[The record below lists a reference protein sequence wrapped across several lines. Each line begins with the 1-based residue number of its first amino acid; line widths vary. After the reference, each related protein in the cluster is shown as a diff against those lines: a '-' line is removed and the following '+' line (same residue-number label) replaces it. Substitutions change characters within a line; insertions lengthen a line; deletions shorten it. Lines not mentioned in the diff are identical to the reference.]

1 MLISFKV
8 NSYVKI
14 RRIPQK
20 HAQME
25 GKVKKKKQIY
35 SLSPFFLYTFV
46 I

>member
-25 GKVKKKKQIY
+25 GKVKKKQIY